1 MIIGLITRRGVV
13 FWNRLAEL
21 YRTIAVSAS
30 LDHLLPIVSV
40 KNGVRKLAVG
50 VQIDI
55 ENEIFQKKIQE
66 KNRKEVKNEKIT
78 HHSYHQFHRLR
89 QRKLLDWMTGVRRT
103 PRRAA

>member
-66 KNRKEVKNEKIT
+66 KNRKEVKNEK
-78 HHSYHQFHRLR
+78 
-89 QRKLLDWMTGVRRT
+89 KLTTVIINSTAFDKGNCSIG
-103 PRRAA
+103 

>member
-66 KNRKEVKNEKIT
+66 KNRKEVKNEK
-78 HHSYHQFHRLR
+78 
-89 QRKLLDWMTGVRRT
+89 KLTTVIINSTAFDNGNCSIG
-103 PRRAA
+103 

>member
-66 KNRKEVKNEKIT
+66 KNRKEVKNEKNSPQLSSIPPPST
-78 HHSYHQFHRLR
+78 TEIARLD
-89 QRKLLDWMTGVRRT
+89 DWR
-103 PRRAA
+103 

>member
-1 MIIGLITRRGVV
+1 VV

-21 YRTIAVSAS
+21 YRSIAVSAS

-66 KNRKEVKNEKIT
+66 KNKKVVKKWIN
-78 HHSYHQFHRLR
+78 SPNYHQFHRRR
-89 QRKLLDWMTGVRRT
+89 QR
-103 PRRAA
+103 